1 MEDEKKT
8 NAEPV
13 SSPEE
18 SGDKE
23 MPPELELVSE
33 ELDLQ
38 SQLARLSEEV
48 ETYKERWLRLA
59 AEFDNYKKRTARE
72 FSALVKNANT
82 SLLTQF
88 LPVADNLERALQ
100 TPQTVEEAKTF
111 ALGVDLIRQQFFEL
125 LRKEGVQEIEAAGQ
139 PFDPNQHEA
148 IMAVEQEDQPE
159 QTIKDVVEKGYR
171 LNERV
176 LRPAKVIVTRKPV

>member
-13 SSPEE
+13 SSEE
-18 SGDKE
+18 SGDE
-23 MPPELELVSE
+23 MPPEPSLVTE
-33 ELDLQ
+33 EMDLQ
-38 SQLARLSEEV
+38 SQLAHLSEEV

-72 FSALVKNANT
+72 FSALIKNANT
-82 SLLTQF
+82 SLLTQL
-88 LPVADNLERALQ
+88 LPVVDNLERALQ
-100 TPQTVEEAKTF
+100 APQTVDEAKTF
-111 ALGVDLIRQQFFEL
+111 ALGVDLIRQQLFEL
-125 LRKEGVQEIEAAGQ
+125 LKKEGLQEIEAAGQ

-159 QTIKDVVEKGYR
+159 QTIRDVVEKGYR

-176 LRPAKVIVTRKPV
+176 LRPAKVIVTKKPV